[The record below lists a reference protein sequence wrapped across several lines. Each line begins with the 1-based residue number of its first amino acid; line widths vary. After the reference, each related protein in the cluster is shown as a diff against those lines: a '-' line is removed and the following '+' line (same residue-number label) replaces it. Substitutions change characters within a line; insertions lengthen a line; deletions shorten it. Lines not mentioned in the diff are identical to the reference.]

1 MNVGITLTAP
11 YHSILLVKEDKEIGS
26 ELEVLS
32 LIQKCMKDIVQI
44 NYAYVIQILKNNIFT
59 LLIGIS
65 EQQDLKQCLLK
76 KQRLKIAVGTIESDI
91 YYMPNAYIRAR
102 SIFELSETEQQNFVA
117 WDQIEEYIGAT
128 RC

>member
-1 MNVGITLTAP
+1 M
-11 YHSILLVKEDKEIGS
+11 
-26 ELEVLS
+26 
-32 LIQKCMKDIVQI
+32 
-44 NYAYVIQILKNNIFT
+44 
-59 LLIGIS
+59 IGIS

-76 KQRLKIAVGTIESDI
+76 KQRLKIAIGTIESDI